1 MSDLLLI
8 KNWLMD
14 HHALSVS
21 FGFLSAGLWIKSAT
35 AKVKTGRSTVV
46 AITFDDPEEN
56 VDLHEFFLTARLQS
70 KYNSYA
76 AFAAAATVI
85 LQIAGC

>member
-1 MSDLLLI
+1 MS
-8 KNWLMD
+8 WS
-14 HHALSVS
+14 HYP
-21 FGFLSAGLWIKSAT
+21 AGLWIKSAT

-46 AITFDDPEEN
+46 AITFDDPQKN

-85 LQIAGC
+85 LQMAGY

>member
-8 KNWLMD
+8 KNWLID
-14 HHALSVS
+14 HHALSIF

-46 AITFDDPEEN
+46 AITFDDP
-56 VDLHEFFLTARLQS
+56 
-70 KYNSYA
+70 KKM
-76 AFAAAATVI
+76 
-85 LQIAGC
+85 